1 MIAEL
6 EERLNVLK
14 ENLMVSEMAEVESLI
29 REARLQYLTYRLY
42 DKWTVDRLAEYG
54 ITLEMLNRYCK
65 ENK

>member
-1 MIAEL
+1 MTAEL

-29 REARLQYLTYRLY
+29 REARLQHLTYRLY
-42 DKWTVDRLAEYG
+42 DAWTVDRLAEYG

-65 ENK
+65 ENE